1 MLLLMLLGAG
11 SQAPVVHGERAYANT
26 TYRTVTG
33 GNTAETSVTAAGAS
47 VGAVTSAETTED

>member
-1 MLLLMLLGAG
+1 LMLLGAG